1 MADRTAHAIRGR
13 DDTMLWVGLLTASAY
28 WVVEAVV
35 HSVIF
40 KHGTIAQQ
48 LLPVDPHELWM
59 RSFVCLLF
67 IAFGVLAHVVGA
79 RINRA
84 RVEQQRLQTQLEKA
98 LTKVL
103 SGFLPIC
110 ARCKKIRLG
119 DSEPERDSSW
129 HQIESYLTQR
139 TDLELTHSIC
149 PACESALYG
158 QHLEDR
164 SDAYEI

>member
-1 MADRTAHAIRGR
+1 MAHRTADALRGR
-13 DDTMLWVGLLTASAY
+13 DETMLWAGLLTASAY

-40 KHGTIAQQ
+40 EHGTIAQQ
-48 LLPVDPHELWM
+48 LLPADSHELWM

-67 IAFGVLAHVVGA
+67 IAFGVFAHVVGG
-79 RINRA
+79 RIHRA
-84 RVEQQRLQTQLEKA
+84 RAEQQRLQVRLEEA

-110 ARCKKIRLG
+110 ASCKKIRLG
-119 DSEPERDSSW
+119 DAGPERDSSW
-129 HQIESYLTQR
+129 HQVESYLTQR

-149 PACESALYG
+149 PACEIKLYG
-158 QHLEDR
+158 ERREER